1 MKLKKKLDNTLN
13 SFFKLLRQNFLP
25 LSKISITANAHFKN
39 SDFED
44 KISPKE
50 EDMFTYAIFQVNH
63 ICIII
68 QPVTREGNRLILQ
81 RQQLQQ
87 MLL

>member
-1 MKLKKKLDNTLN
+1 MRLQKQLDNTLN

-50 EDMFTYAIFQVNH
+50 EEVFTYAI
-63 ICIII
+63 
-68 QPVTREGNRLILQ
+68 LIMQIYAKVDYAILHN
-81 RQQLQQ
+81 QLAIYYRRK
-87 MLL
+87 